1 MNDNMRVWHWTEI
14 LIAKNRVHKMM
25 LLSDG
30 MVIEIKCLLKGESPR
45 VISPEKRLVRFDRSY
60 VVDKIAKTIEPI
72 AQAPETLLADL
83 LQEALFVLTNEYS
96 EATDDS
102 SGDDTDD

>member
-1 MNDNMRVWHWTEI
+1 MNDDLRVWHWTEI
-14 LIAKNRVHKMM
+14 LAPKNRVHKMM

-30 MVIEIKCLLKGESPR
+30 MTVEIKCFLKGESPR
-45 VISPEKRLVRFDRSY
+45 VTSPQKRLIKFDRSY

-72 AQAPETLLADL
+72 VQAPETLLADL

-96 EATDDS
+96 ETTDDS
-102 SGDDTDD
+102 DGDDTDD